1 MNSRLNIG
9 EMIGEYRIDGFLGAG
24 GMGEV
29 YAATHTKLNRRAA
42 VKILGSAAMSDATF
56 KARFLNEARLQ
67 ANLHH
72 PNIAALYDFQE
83 AGERLFIFMEMI
95 DGESLEDL
103 VRRRAFAVEDALRVF
118 SSVVEAIGYIHHH
131 GIIHRDIKSQNVK
144 LTSGGQVKLLDF
156 GIAKD
161 SSNAHG
167 LTQTG
172 GIIGTPHYLAPE
184 QLAGSPASPQTDIW
198 ALGVLLYEMLTGK
211 LPFESETLGSLVLQI
226 TQAEFAAPEKLN
238 PAVSA
243 KAANIVKKCLKKDAG
258 NRYRTTAEILRDIKL
273 ALGENVSHA
282 PAALFDKTVESD
294 FSNTAPSENLKKGLP
309 LGLIA
314 VSASAVVILLF
325 AVTGAVIYFATT
337 GGEIKAEVVKNE
349 PPGNA
354 PDKSSSKTAS
364 RRVKV
369 DIDEGKADVVRD
381 GEIVGK
387 TPFEFD
393 ASDGDKVNLTLRR
406 EGFVDKPVQIEVTG
420 GKKVYT
426 FSLKQKE

>member
-1 MNSRLNIG
+1 MDSRLNIG
-9 EMIGEYRIDGFLGAG
+9 EMVGEYRIDGFLGAG

-103 VRRRAFAVEDALRVF
+103 VRRRAFAVEDALRTF

-131 GIIHRDIKSQNVK
+131 DIIHRDIKSQNVK

-226 TQAEFAAPEKLN
+226 TQAEFAVPEKLN

-258 NRYRTTAEILRDIKL
+258 NRYQTTAEILRDIKL

-282 PAALFDKTVESD
+282 PASLFDKTVESD
-294 FSNTAPSENLKKGLP
+294 FSNTAPAENSKKGLP
-309 LGLIA
+309 VGLIA
-314 VSASAVVILLF
+314 VAVSAMVILLF
-325 AVTGAVIYFATT
+325 AVTGAVIYFATS
-337 GGEIKAEVVKNE
+337 GGEIKAEVVKKQ

-364 RRVKV
+364 RRLKV
-369 DIDEGKADVVRD
+369 DVDEGKADVVRD

-387 TPFEFD
+387 TPYEFE